1 MRTTDKER
9 EAMDRMQRIC
19 GGRIVT
25 PDGVL
30 EGGTVVIEGGK
41 IAEVSGRCDILGP
54 GDVYA
59 GGCWILPG
67 MIDPHSDAIEHEM
80 QPRPNSRFPLEW
92 SFLKLERKLAAQG
105 ITTIYHSFSMVDGD
119 TPNASR
125 RNASVAEYVH
135 KVRELSRTNRLIR
148 HKVHLR
154 FEITNTGGVPLVE
167 QFIRNGTIDLLSFMD
182 HTPGQGQ
189 YRDQELH
196 KRYVMQRQNLSEQ
209 EVLRRFEES
218 RRRPKVPPDTLQRL
232 ADLAREHG
240 IPLASHD
247 DDSCEK
253 LEIVSGWRAA
263 ISEFPVDMETAA
275 CAKRRGMAVV
285 MGAPNVMLGRSHSNN
300 LSAREAIRAG
310 VVDILCSDYY
320 PPAMLQSV
328 FLLHREGLPLHLA
341 VRMVTKN
348 TASVLGLSGE
358 FGSIEPG
365 KAADLIMV
373 GMHGDRP
380 VVERVWVGGRTVC
393 LMAYKETAAVPS
405 GSMALQNLP

>member
-1 MRTTDKER
+1 
-9 EAMDRMQRIC
+9 MDRMQRIC

-92 SFLKLERKLAAQG
+92 SFLELERKLAAQG

-196 KRYVMQRQNLSEQ
+196 KRYVMQRQNLNEQ

-393 LMAYKETAAVPS
+393 LMEYKETAAVPS